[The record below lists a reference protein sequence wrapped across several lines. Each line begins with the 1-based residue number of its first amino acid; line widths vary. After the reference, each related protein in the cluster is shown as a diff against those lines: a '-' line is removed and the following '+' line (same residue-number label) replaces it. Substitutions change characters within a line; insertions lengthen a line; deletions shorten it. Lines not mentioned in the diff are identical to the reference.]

1 MIVSFPALLAH
12 TSKETSIMAYT
23 ETLGKCHI
31 TFIGHTVP
39 SSTSF
44 YKHEANRRHEIHNT
58 NNQVSTHMDTHTHT
72 HTEFVAKGITGKNP
86 STLEAMITQQCLTLL
101 AFTVD

>member
-1 MIVSFPALLAH
+1 MHIVIHMIVSFPALLAH

-31 TFIGHTVP
+31 TFIGHTVL

-44 YKHEANRRHEIHNT
+44 NKHEANIRHEIHNT

-72 HTEFVAKGITGKNP
+72 Q
-86 STLEAMITQQCLTLL
+86 TLNLL
-101 AFTVD
+101 QRGLQGRTHQP

>member
-1 MIVSFPALLAH
+1 
-12 TSKETSIMAYT
+12 MAYT

-39 SSTSF
+39 FSTAF

-72 HTEFVAKGITGKNP
+72 HTLN
-86 STLEAMITQQCLTLL
+86 LL
-101 AFTVD
+101 QRGLQGRTRQP